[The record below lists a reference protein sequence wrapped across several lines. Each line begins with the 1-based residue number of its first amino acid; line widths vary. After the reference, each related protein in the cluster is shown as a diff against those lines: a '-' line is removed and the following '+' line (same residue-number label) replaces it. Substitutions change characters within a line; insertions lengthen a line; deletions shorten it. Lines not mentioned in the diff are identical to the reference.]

1 MLKRLLSLAMASAL
15 CLSGSAFTASAAEES
30 DVLDFYHYMS
40 DYDSLSEL
48 TETDSSVL
56 FEGDQAFIAVPLLY
70 NVKDV
75 DKINNFL
82 PGFTSDGKTYMD
94 YEVKCFGSAEESHK
108 SGLLTKDEYFEET
121 YRFTRGAVYVL
132 VTAKSQGTLTV
143 EIDVTSE
150 YGITPWFFNLT
161 VGEDG
166 NFVKEYT
173 YDPPV
178 KGDANTDG
186 KFDISDVV
194 MLQKWLVGS
203 PDASLFNWTAAD
215 LRKDGRLDSFD
226 LAYMKTYL
234 TGGLK
239 TTDITTFGMSPS
251 KDNVQEFWDSKMP
264 LVLKNS
270 TVDKLYNITP
280 KEITDKYGFRLYKFE
295 DNDETYI
302 EYNDSVYHLGSGFGG
317 CGTVSFAAADI
328 DMNDTDELYF
338 TFSCGSGIH
347 SVNMGGFDLSTMQGG
362 SFSSKQLNAL
372 TKFDDNSEI
381 TFAVKDNKLEV
392 YTAKILKADSV
403 NMQTAPDKLLGEI
416 TLKNGRICFDSIK

>member
-1 MLKRLLSLAMASAL
+1 MLKRLLSLTMASAL
-15 CLSGSAFTASAAEES
+15 CLSGSTFTASAAEES

-48 TETDSSVL
+48 TDTTDVL
-56 FEGDQAFIAVPLLY
+56 FEGDQAFITVPSLY
-70 NVKDV
+70 YYKDV
-75 DKINNFL
+75 DKINNFI
-82 PGFTSDGKTYMD
+82 PGITSDGKNYMD

-108 SGLLTKDEYFEET
+108 YDLLTKDEYFEET
-121 YRFTRGAVYVL
+121 YYLTRAAAYVL

-143 EIDVTSE
+143 ELDITSA
-150 YGITPWFFNLT
+150 YGVNPWFFNLT

-173 YDPPV
+173 KDPPV

-239 TTDITTFGMSPS
+239 TTDITPFSMSPS

-295 DNDETYI
+295 DNYETYI
-302 EYNDSVYHLGSGFGG
+302 EYNDSVYLVGEGIGG
-317 CGTVSFAAADI
+317 RGTVSFAVADM
-328 DMNDTDELYF
+328 DMNGTDELYF
-338 TFSCGSGIH
+338 THSYGSGLHI
-347 SVNMGGFDLSTMQGG
+347 VDIGVFDLSTMKWG
-362 SFSSKQLNAL
+362 SFSSQLKDL
-372 TKFDDNSEI
+372 ITVIETREL